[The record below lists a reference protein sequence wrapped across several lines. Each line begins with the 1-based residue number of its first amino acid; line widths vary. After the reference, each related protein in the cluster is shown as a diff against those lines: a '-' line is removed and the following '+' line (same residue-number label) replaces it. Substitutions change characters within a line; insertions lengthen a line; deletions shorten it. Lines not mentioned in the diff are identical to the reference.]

1 MKYKVDYLP
10 SVFKTLEKM
19 DRFTK
24 RIIVEWIEKNLVDC
38 ENPRVHGKPLSA
50 NRAGQ
55 WRYRIGDYRV
65 IAKIEDDR
73 LIILVIAI
81 GHKKKSTNNNDI

>member
-1 MKYKVDYLP
+1 MKNKVDYLP

>member
-10 SVFKTLEKM
+10 RAVKALEKL
-19 DRFTK
+19 DKFTR
-24 RIIVEWIEKNLVDC
+24 RIILDWIEKNLVDC
-38 ENPRVHGKPLSA
+38 ENPRAHGKPLTA
-50 NRAGQ
+50 DRVGQ

-81 GHKKKSTNNNDI
+81 GHRREIYK

>member
-81 GHKKKSTNNNDI
+81 GHRKEIYK

>member
-1 MKYKVDYLP
+1 MTFHVEFTESARKD
-10 SVFKTLEKM
+10 LEKL
-19 DRFTK
+19 DRYTQK
-24 RIIVEWIEKNLVDC
+24 IILLWLEKNIEGC

-65 IAKIEDDR
+65 IAKIEDNK
-73 LIILVIAI
+73 LVVLVIAI
-81 GHKKKSTNNNDI
+81 GHRRDVYDK